1 MSVET
6 VANRTVAASGST
18 DLLERLAMRPAPA
31 RVSQYLGYLPALYQ
45 QAAVGDGG
53 RLLMGFL
60 LAFEGLL
67 AGGGLAAIPG
77 LEETIGSLQHYFVPG
92 PDQPDA
98 ERAPS
103 EFLDWLAGW
112 VALTLRADW
121 TDEEKRRFIA
131 RVVPLYRL
139 RGTRDGLTEILKV
152 YTGMGVEVQDLR
164 RPLQVGVT
172 SSVGVDTMVGGAP
185 PHYFRVTLMLE
196 GLDPATQAQRE
207 RIARAII
214 DQEKPAHTYYDLKI
228 IIPSMQIGR
237 HSTVG
242 VDTVLGTG
250 PSTSL

>member
-6 VANRTVAASGST
+6 VANRTVAVDTLT
-18 DLLERLAMRPAPA
+18 DLQDDLALRSAPV
-31 RVSQYLGYLPALYQ
+31 RVSQYLGYLPAIYQ
-45 QAAVGDGG
+45 QAALGDGG

-60 LAFEGLL
+60 LAFEELL
-67 AGGGLAAIPG
+67 AGGGPATPG
-77 LEETIGSLQHYFVPG
+77 LEETIGQVHRYFEPG
-92 PDQPDA
+92 PDRPDA
-98 ERAPS
+98 ERAPG

-112 VALTLRADW
+112 VALSLRADW

-139 RGTRDGLTEILKV
+139 RGTRAGLAEILRV
-152 YTGMGVEVQDLR
+152 YTGMGVEVQDFR
-164 RPLQVGVT
+164 RPFQVGVT
-172 SSVGVDTMVGGAP
+172 STVGVDAMVGGAP
-185 PHYFRVTLMLE
+185 PYYFRVTLMLE
-196 GLDPATQAQRE
+196 GIDPSTQAHRE

-214 DQEKPAHTYYDLKI
+214 DQEKPAHTYYDLRI

-250 PSTSL
+250 PSTSP